1 MAISSEKNIIRIS
14 STIIENIQN
23 PNLIET
29 NKYTV
34 LMGSTLSLNSYDVDS
49 SIINKYGENSNYKNT
64 FIQNTNIHSDL

>member
-1 MAISSEKNIIRIS
+1 MAISNEKNIIRIN
-14 STIIENIQN
+14 STIIENIKN

-49 SIINKYGENSNYKNT
+49 SIINKYGGDSNYKNT
-64 FIQNTNIHSDL
+64 FIQNTNFHSDL